1 MKKILFVLQTIG
13 TSFMLFD
20 FSEKSCKRSR
30 SSKNLEDG
38 FKIDER
44 ILNKDW
50 QNVLKDLHKSS
61 SILKNND
68 TI

>member
-20 FSEKSCKRSR
+20 FPEKSCRRSN
-30 SSKNLEDG
+30 SKTLEDG
-38 FKIDER
+38 FEVDER
-44 ILNKDW
+44 MLNKDW
-50 QNVLKDLHKSS
+50 QNVLRDIYNSS
-61 SILKNND
+61 LMLKNND